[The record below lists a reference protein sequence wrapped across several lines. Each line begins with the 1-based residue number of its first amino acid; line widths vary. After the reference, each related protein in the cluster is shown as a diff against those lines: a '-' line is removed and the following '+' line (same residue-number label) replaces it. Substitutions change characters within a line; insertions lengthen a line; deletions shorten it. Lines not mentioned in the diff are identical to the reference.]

1 MRRAAARRLVR
12 ARADQRGA
20 AAVEFA
26 LLIVPFLLMMFALL
40 EMGFQVFL
48 ASDFDTAVRNESRS
62 MQIGAAQVQRLT
74 QAQFRQRVCDRLS
87 VAYDCNK
94 IAVDVRVVSWW
105 SSSII
110 ETWEA
115 PFAKYAQ
122 MKAPYR
128 DNSQN
133 EFCMGIDNKITLVR
147 AMIEIPVFSGFW
159 LPKKIKAGDEMVYA
173 MVSNHLFRVEPYGGT
188 ATSGDCA

>member
-1 MRRAAARRLVR
+1 
-12 ARADQRGA
+12 
-20 AAVEFA
+20 VEFA

-48 ASDFDTAVRNESRS
+48 ASDFDTAVRNESRA
-62 MQIGAAQVQRLT
+62 MQIGTAQVQRLNS
-74 QAQFRQRVCDRLS
+74 AQFRQRICDRLS

-94 IAVDVRVVSWW
+94 IAVDVRVLTWW
-105 SSSII
+105 SSAVA
-110 ETWEA
+110 EAWDGDFEKYAHLKA
-115 PFAKYAQ
+115 PFA
-122 MKAPYR
+122 
-128 DNSQN
+128 DNSKNQ
-133 EFCMGIDNKITLVR
+133 FCMGVDNKITLVR

-159 LPKKIKAGDEMVYA
+159 LPKKIKAGDQMIYA